1 MKCYNEF
8 MRRGNSWVKYFWL
21 AIVLYMVFSAGRL
34 IYKNYQLNQE
44 EAKLKSDVV
53 SLENEVQDLKNQIV
67 YYQSDSY
74 KEKMLRAKLNLQKE
88 GEKVVVITAP
98 PDVQQVAEDKKEN
111 LTNPQKWLRYFFGA

>member
-1 MKCYNEF
+1 
-8 MRRGNSWVKYFWL
+8 
-21 AIVLYMVFSAGRL
+21 MVFSAGRL

>member
-1 MKCYNEF
+1 

-21 AIVLYMVFSAGRL
+21 AIVLYIVFSAGRL
-34 IYKNYQLNQE
+34 VYKNYQLNQE
-44 EAKLKSDVV
+44 EANLKSEVA

-98 PDVQQVAEDKKEN
+98 PDVQQVTEEKKES
-111 LTNPQKWLRYFFGA
+111 LSNPQKWLRYFFGS